1 MNFSGNQHRK
11 SQRVKIESPIINRRK
26 HGDNMSGQIV
36 KDIFIPAGASVEVSH
51 NLKMTPEYR
60 IILRQRSSGIISDG
74 DKPWTDKAIY
84 LKNNGLLDDTITIL
98 IMRD

>member
-1 MNFSGNQHRK
+1 MAEELMTALRNISL
-11 SQRVKIESPIINRRK
+11 
-26 HGDNMSGQIV
+26 GDNMSGQIV